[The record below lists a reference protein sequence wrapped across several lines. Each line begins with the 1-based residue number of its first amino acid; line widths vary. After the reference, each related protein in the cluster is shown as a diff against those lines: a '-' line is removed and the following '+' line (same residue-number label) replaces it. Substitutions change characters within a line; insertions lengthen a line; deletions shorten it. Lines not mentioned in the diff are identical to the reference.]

1 MFMVFNATINNISF
15 LSCNQFYWRRKPEKT
30 TDLLQ
35 VTDNLFYHIMLYRV
49 HLPWTGFELT
59 TLVVISSDCIGSC
72 KSNYHTIMT
81 TASPWSNLMIYKV
94 SRKWFMINHYLLVFH
109 YLSHMR
115 TYCGLCKYRKIFT
128 NLGKLL
134 AYSRLISHFNM
145 SWAIP
150 IMHLISWF
158 TSTLYNL
165 FSVRNTN

>member
-1 MFMVFNATINNISF
+1 MIYHESLSRHFVNHQVGSRGRRGHDRMVVGFTTTYAITAYHH
-15 LSCNQFYWRRKPEKT
+15 LSCIQFYWRRKPEKT

-94 SRKWFMINHYLLVFH
+94 SRKWFMINHYLLVRF
-109 YLSHMR
+109 L
-115 TYCGLCKYRKIFT
+115 TF
-128 NLGKLL
+128 
-134 AYSRLISHFNM
+134 F
-145 SWAIP
+145 
-150 IMHLISWF
+150 
-158 TSTLYNL
+158 
-165 FSVRNTN
+165 